1 MQRRIA
7 IVGISFLAFFLL
19 PAAAISGKKMAMV
32 DCQATGGKL
41 AYDCMIT
48 LTDKT
53 TGAPVLDGEFTVSAD
68 MPSMPGVHNV
78 EPVLAQHHRMGMYRA
93 HIELEMYGEWVLVM
107 DFTKPERD
115 RIVKKLVFDKEG
127 SNLSTVVDE
136 GMTMSHKHGEKDA
149 DQQD

>member
-1 MQRRIA
+1 MQRSTA
-7 IVGISFLAFFLL
+7 ISAISFLALFLL
-19 PAAAISGKKMAMV
+19 SVTAIAGKKMAMV

-115 RIVKKLVFDKEG
+115 RIVRKLVFDKEG

-136 GMTMSHKHGEKDA
+136 GVTMSHKHGEKDA

>member
-7 IVGISFLAFFLL
+7 IVGISFLAFFCCQRRQSRERKWRWLIVRP
-19 PAAAISGKKMAMV
+19 PA
-32 DCQATGGKL
+32 GKL

-107 DFTKPERD
+107 DFTKPKG
-115 RIVKKLVFDKEG
+115 IVL
-127 SNLSTVVDE
+127 
-136 GMTMSHKHGEKDA
+136 
-149 DQQD
+149 